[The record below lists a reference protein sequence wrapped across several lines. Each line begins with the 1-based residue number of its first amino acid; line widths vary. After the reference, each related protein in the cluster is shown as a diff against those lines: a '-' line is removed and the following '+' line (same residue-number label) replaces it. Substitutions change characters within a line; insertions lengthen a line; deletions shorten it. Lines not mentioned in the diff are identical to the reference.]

1 MARVKKY
8 KSVVCLVSFHPLF
21 LTDFQRRLSSSSRAR
36 IAKLESTTPVVEQAN
51 KLPNADAYVIDISSQ
66 TQLMYVLIT
75 ALFERHSQSRILVLA
90 ENISESSAFP
100 LLEIGIKGILQY
112 ADVDAQFCP
121 AVQSIAA
128 GGYWIPRAL
137 LSRFVE
143 EILAKERGRRRV
155 LKGATRITGREQE
168 ILDGLLTNLSN
179 KEIAGKLN
187 ISERTVKFH
196 VSNLL
201 AKYRVQRRA
210 DLILLSFHSRQ
221 AVSGHER

>member
-1 MARVKKY
+1 M
-8 KSVVCLVSFHPLF
+8 
-21 LTDFQRRLSSSSRAR
+21 
-36 IAKLESTTPVVEQAN
+36 
-51 KLPNADAYVIDISSQ
+51 
-66 TQLMYVLIT
+66 
-75 ALFERHSQSRILVLA
+75 
-90 ENISESSAFP
+90 
-100 LLEIGIKGILQY
+100 
-112 ADVDAQFCP
+112 
-121 AVQSIAA
+121 QSIAT

-143 EILAKERGRRRV
+143 EILAKERGRRQA
-155 LKGATRITGREQE
+155 LKGATKVTRREQE
-168 ILDGLLTNLSN
+168 ILDGLLINLSN

-221 AVSGHER
+221 AVLGHDR

>member
-1 MARVKKY
+1 MPRVKRY
-8 KSVVCLVSFHPLF
+8 KSEICLVSFHPLF
-21 LTDFQRRLSSSSRAR
+21 LTDFERRLSTSSLAR
-36 IAKLESTTPVVEQAN
+36 IAKLESNTPVIEQAN
-51 KLPNADAYVIDISSQ
+51 KLPKADAYVIDISSQ
-66 TQLMYVLIT
+66 TQLMYLLIT
-75 ALFERHSQSRILVLA
+75 ALIERHSQSRILVLA
-90 ENISESSAFP
+90 ENVSESSAFP
-100 LLEIGIKGILQY
+100 LLEVGIKGILEY
-112 ADVDAQFCP
+112 RDADAQFGS
-121 AVQSIAA
+121 AVQSIVS

-143 EILAKERGRRRV
+143 EILAKERGRRRA
-155 LKGATRITGREQE
+155 LKVATRITRRELE
-168 ILDGLLTNLSN
+168 ILDGLLMNLSN

-221 AVSGHER
+221 AVLGHDR

>member
-1 MARVKKY
+1 MSRVKRY
-8 KSVVCLVSFHPLF
+8 KSKVCLVSFHPLF
-21 LTDFQRRLSSSSRAR
+21 LTDFQRRLSTSSLAR
-36 IAKLESTTPVVEQAN
+36 IAKLESTTPVIEQAN
-51 KLPNADAYVIDISSQ
+51 KLPKADAYVVDISSQ
-66 TQLMYVLIT
+66 TQLMYVLLT
-75 ALFERHSQSRILVLA
+75 ALIERHSQSRILVLA

-100 LLEIGIKGILQY
+100 LLEVGIKGILRY
-112 ADVDAQFCP
+112 ADADAQFCR
-121 AVQSIAA
+121 AVQSIAT

-143 EILAKERGRRRV
+143 QVLAKERGRRRA
-155 LKGATRITGREQE
+155 LKGTTRITRREQE
-168 ILDGLLTNLSN
+168 ILDGLLMNLSN

-221 AVSGHER
+221 AVLGHDR

>member
-1 MARVKKY
+1 VPRVKRY
-8 KSVVCLVSFHPLF
+8 KSEICLVSFHPLF
-21 LTDFQRRLSSSSRAR
+21 LTDFERRLSTSSLAR
-36 IAKLESTTPVVEQAN
+36 IAKLESNTPVIEQAN
-51 KLPNADAYVIDISSQ
+51 KLPKADAYVIDISSQ
-66 TQLMYVLIT
+66 TQLMYLLIT
-75 ALFERHSQSRILVLA
+75 ALIERHSQSRILVLA
-90 ENISESSAFP
+90 ENVSESSAFP
-100 LLEIGIKGILQY
+100 LLEVGIKGILEY
-112 ADVDAQFCP
+112 RDADAQFGS
-121 AVQSIAA
+121 AVQSIVS

-143 EILAKERGRRRV
+143 EILAKERGRRRA
-155 LKGATRITGREQE
+155 LKVATRITRRELE
-168 ILDGLLTNLSN
+168 ILDGLLMNLSN

-221 AVSGHER
+221 AVLGHDR